1 MLAPDV
7 CRLLA
12 NCFRVCFFNEWMFL
26 STTIIPTL
34 AYCSGHEV
42 TWPPISIQL
51 VIHECCFQAL
61 EWSREPIPGHLENG
75 ILRFPP
81 LTNAAWQN
89 QEFSSSSNY
98 ILDLQPGMLTAW
110 WVFFACSWAYPSHPS
125 ISQNALQSL
134 AHTNQ
139 LDGRKQKHSRWC
151 TRKWKE
157 LWIVLHRNS

>member
-1 MLAPDV
+1 MCADYWPTVFVFVFLM
-7 CRLLA
+7 
-12 NCFRVCFFNEWMFL
+12 NGCFWAL
-26 STTIIPTL
+26 QSIIPTL
-34 AYCSGHEV
+34 AYCSGREV

-75 ILRFPP
+75 ILRFPS
-81 LTNAAWQN
+81 LTNAARQN

-125 ISQNALQSL
+125 IHLTKCTAIFGSHKSAWQQKAKTLQVMY
-134 AHTNQ
+134 
-139 LDGRKQKHSRWC
+139 QKMKG
-151 TRKWKE
+151 T
-157 LWIVLHRNS
+157 LNSAS